1 MRTSVNYYCKR
12 WWYVWLGCVITVKH
26 KSVAYLLQTEWKWSE
41 VAQSCPTPC
50 DPMDCNLPGSSICGI
65 LQARILEWVAI
76 SFSRRSSQPRD
87 QTQVSC
93 ITGRRFT
100 IWATRDYRQ
109 SMFDAWYWMLG
120 AGALGWPRG
129 MVWGG
134 MREGGSGWGTRVYLW
149 WIHVDIWQNQY
160 NIVKLKNKIIK
171 KKKKNRKPSV
181 SVVLPLPQISPG
193 DSSSLHCLRQPWLPW
208 NRLIRGLSESSPN
221 LAAPINT
228 NMLLSLP
235 FRHCFLLIDDGWL
248 FGSLLMFQ
256 GHGCHLCSQEPG
268 WVTDQACSTAL
279 TDWDRDTLFS
289 VWGSYSCPEYQLH
302 WYP

>member
-120 AGALGWPRG
+120 AGALGRPRG

-134 MREGGSGWGTRVYLW
+134 RREGGSGWGTRVYLW
-149 WIHVDIWQNQY
+149 RIHVDIWQNQY

-171 KKKKNRKPSV
+171 KKKKKQKAISLCGAPTTTNQSWGLQLPS
-181 SVVLPLPQISPG
+181 LSP
-193 DSSSLHCLRQPWLPW
+193 SALASLEQAHKRSLWVFAKFGCSHQHQHVTF
-208 NRLIRGLSESSPN
+208 
-221 LAAPINT
+221 LAI
-228 NMLLSLP
+228 
-235 FRHCFLLIDDGWL
+235 
-248 FGSLLMFQ
+248 
-256 GHGCHLCSQEPG
+256 
-268 WVTDQACSTAL
+268 
-279 TDWDRDTLFS
+279 
-289 VWGSYSCPEYQLH
+289 
-302 WYP
+302 